1 MVGNNT
7 TNPDIKQGVKAVF
20 ELNADTALREQIR
33 ARDKALLDY
42 YNDMATEREE
52 GREEGR
58 EQEKQRIFLKLK
70 EKGMSDND
78 IQAILAD
85 N

>member
-52 GREEGR
+52 GRE
-58 EQEKQRIFLKLK
+58 QEKQRIFLKLK